1 MEHLF
6 IIGFG
11 YVGQRIA
18 TLAKE
23 DGVRI
28 DALNRKGTSMEGG
41 ELNTADLDDPAS
53 LAGLPVPGA
62 GIIYL
67 APPPGGGNHETRMR
81 NFLASIHPGGEPA
94 KLVYLSTS
102 AVYGDCQ
109 GEVVTEESPAQPQ
122 TSRGKRRLDGEEQ
135 ALSWGRAHGVPVVV
149 LRVGAIYAPDRLPF
163 TQLQNQ
169 LPVLREDL
177 CRPTNRIHAED
188 LARIC
193 LAALERGTDG
203 AIYNVS
209 DGHPTTMADYFNR
222 AADFL
227 GLPRPPQVDWD
238 EARKIMTP
246 LMLTYFSEARILDN
260 SRMLRELGVTLR
272 YPDLASGL
280 SKAQPEHR

>member
-11 YVGQRIA
+11 YVGKRIA
-18 TLAKE
+18 TLARE
-23 DGVRI
+23 EGRRVS
-28 DALNRKGTSMEGG
+28 ALNRKGTGMDGV
-41 ELNTADLDDPAS
+41 ELHTADLDDPAS
-53 LAGLPVPGA
+53 LAGLPVKGA
-62 GIIYL
+62 GVIFL
-67 APPPGGGNHETRMR
+67 APPPGGGNQETRMR
-81 NFLASIHPGGEPA
+81 NFLASLPAGAAPA

-135 ALSWGRAHGVPVVV
+135 ALEWGRAHGVPVVV
-149 LRVGAIYAPDRLPF
+149 LRVGAIYAADRLPF
-163 TQLQNQ
+163 MQLQNR

-188 LARIC
+188 LARVC
-193 LAALERGTDG
+193 LAALERGRDG

-209 DGHPTTMADYFNR
+209 DGHPTTMTDYFNR
-222 AADFL
+222 AADCL
-227 GLPRPPQVDWD
+227 GLPRPPQVDWE
-238 EARKIMTP
+238 EARRVMTP

-260 SRMLRELGVTLR
+260 GRMLRELGVTLR
-272 YPDLASGL
+272 YPDLAAGL
-280 SKAQPEHR
+280 AEGEPKHP